1 VGCHINLS
9 EKTLEKD
16 GCKIHYWL
24 HSKKDTP
31 WLIFLHGAGAD
42 HQMFQ
47 DQLPL
52 LDKRYSIL
60 CWDARGHGQSR
71 PMGEDFNIKLL
82 MEDLLVIMEQ
92 ENINKAT
99 LIGQSMG
106 GNIAQEVA
114 FHCPEKIESLILI
127 DCTWNMQKLTRR
139 ERLTIQLTP
148 FLLPVYPWNL
158 MIKQSIRA
166 SSVKPE
172 VQEYL
177 RNAFLTVGSK
187 DFSKIFL
194 ATAASLHT
202 EENYKF
208 NKPILLVC
216 GEHDNTGNIK
226 KIAPIWAEFEPLCE
240 FHWISDAGHCAN
252 QDNPEEF
259 NYLMTAFL
267 RKIYNII

>member
-1 VGCHINLS
+1 MS
-9 EKTLEKD
+9 KD
-16 GCKIHYWL
+16 GCDIHYWL
-24 HSKKDTP
+24 TLNKGAP

-42 HQMFQ
+42 HHMFHDQIQM
-47 DQLPL
+47 
-52 LDKRYSIL
+52 LDKHYSVL

-71 PMGEDFNIKLL
+71 PMGANFSIKLL
-82 MEDLLVIMEQ
+82 MEDLLTIMEQ
-92 ENINKAT
+92 EKIDKAT

-114 FHCPEKIESLILI
+114 FYCPEKIESLILI

-148 FLLPVYPWNL
+148 LLMPIYPWNL
-158 MIKQSIRA
+158 MVKQSIQA
-166 SSVKPE
+166 SSVKSD

-177 RNAFLTVGSK
+177 RNAFLSVGAK
-187 DFSKIFL
+187 DFAKIFL
-194 ATAASLHT
+194 ATAACLHT

-226 KIAPIWAEFEPLCE
+226 KIAPIWAESEPQCE

-259 NYLMTAFL
+259 NQLMTAFL
-267 RKIYNII
+267 HKIYNII